1 MKRLLIA
8 LWALLF
14 VVACKGE
21 SGVEFHDLTFDQ
33 ALERAA
39 LEDKLLFIDFFTTWC
54 VPCKQMDATTFQDR
68 EVATWLAEHT
78 VALKV
83 DAEANETN
91 EALAKRFGVRSFPNY
106 VFVSPEGELVD
117 RIEGKRA
124 SAAFMAF
131 GASVLRGENAVGRAK
146 KALAEGGANKPRL
159 RMDLARAYAQLGRD
173 EDALRE
179 YLWCFDEGAIHEPS
193 YGAVRLSFWLWEIAR
208 FARHYSPAM
217 DALNERRSAAESR
230 IFDGSA
236 KYEDISVYTR
246 INQRLENETATLSL
260 YDQVKREG
268 KLSAIAMIGFEEDVF
283 RLLVDSRQY
292 ERAMPKVPG
301 RVARDFGAY
310 EATLEMFADWGLL
323 LTDDALRMQ
332 VEELEKTAGPTF
344 REDMRRSAEDSLR
357 RGVASSYQV
366 LLGARRDEEAVRVA
380 ERLINALDDA
390 ETRKALAWAG
400 YLTGSPSEAN
410 LTQAREAFAMT
421 SGQNI
426 AIVDTFA
433 RVLASIGHRDEA
445 IAVAQ
450 AGLDK
455 AATTL
460 ERHIMSEC
468 LQYCQQSPQMV
479 VSPTRRR

>member
-1 MKRLLIA
+1 M
-8 LWALLF
+8 
-14 VVACKGE
+14 
-21 SGVEFHDLTFDQ
+21 
-33 ALERAA
+33 
-39 LEDKLLFIDFFTTWC
+39 
-54 VPCKQMDATTFQDR
+54 
-68 EVATWLAEHT
+68 
-78 VALKV
+78 
-83 DAEANETN
+83 
-91 EALAKRFGVRSFPNY
+91 
-106 VFVSPEGELVD
+106 
-117 RIEGKRA
+117 
-124 SAAFMAF
+124 
-131 GASVLRGENAVGRAK
+131 
-146 KALAEGGANKPRL
+146 
-159 RMDLARAYAQLGRD
+159 
-173 EDALRE
+173 
-179 YLWCFDEGAIHEPS
+179 HEPS

-208 FARHYSPAM
+208 FARRYSPAM

-230 IFDGSA
+230 ILDGSA

-246 INQRLENETATLSL
+246 INQWLENETATLSL

-268 KLSAIAMIGFEEDVF
+268 KLSAIAMIGFEEAVF

-292 ERAMPKVPG
+292 ERAMPNVPG
-301 RVARDFGAY
+301 RVARDFETY
-310 EATLEMFADWGLL
+310 EATLGTFADWGLL

-332 VEELEKTAGPTF
+332 FEELEKTAGPTF

-390 ETRKALAWAG
+390 ETRKTLAWAG

-426 AIVDTFA
+426 AIVATFA

-479 VSPTRRR
+479 VSPTRCR